1 MKTIFLQLFLL
12 IFFCCNGFSQSFQPK
27 FFCFEDAFLKEHT
40 NDPVFQAK
48 LLKQLGFDGM
58 ELMGLDLMDEKLAA
72 IEAQNLK
79 LFMVYIRIDLE
90 KKPAYD
96 PRLLDFIRQVK
107 DKGVTMWV
115 HILSEKLKPSD
126 PAGDDLCIPIIRELA
141 DFAAPYGV
149 EIAFYPHSSFWLEKL
164 GDSVRLTQKID
175 RKNVGA
181 VFNLCHYL
189 RTDERPLLE
198 EKLIN
203 SIPFLKAVSINGAD
217 DGVTNQMDW
226 NHLIQPLGKGNFD
239 VLRILQIL
247 KDHHY
252 AGPIG
257 LQCYAIPGKPEEFLR
272 VSTES
277 WKSYIGRLNLSL
289 PVSQD
294 RLFPKEK

>member
-1 MKTIFLQLFLL
+1 MKTFLLQLFLL
-12 IFFCCNGFSQSFQPK
+12 ISLCYNGFSQRFQPK

-48 LLKQLGFDGM
+48 LLNDLSFDGM
-58 ELMGLDLMDEKLAA
+58 ELMGLDRIDEKLAA

-96 PRLLDFIRQVK
+96 QRLHDFIRQVK
-107 DKGVTMWV
+107 GKGVTLWV

-126 PAGDDLCIPIIRELA
+126 PAGDELCIPIIRELA

-149 EIAFYPHSSFWLEKL
+149 DIALYPHSFFWLEKL

-181 VFNLCHYL
+181 VFNLCHFL
-189 RTDERPLLE
+189 RTDDRPKLE
-198 EKLIN
+198 EKLIQ

-217 DGVTNQMDW
+217 DGATNQMDW
-226 NHLIQPLGKGNFD
+226 DRLIQPLGKGSFD

-247 KDHHY
+247 KY
-252 AGPIG
+252 NSYTGPIG
-257 LQCYAIPGKPEEFLR
+257 LQCYAIPGKPEEFLK
-272 VSTES
+272 VSADS
-277 WKSYIGRLNLSL
+277 WKSYMKRL
-289 PVSQD
+289 
-294 RLFPKEK
+294 R